1 MPKFAEGFI
10 IQVSS
15 ETGAGMRF
23 LTGFIALIIFLA
35 SSAPAAVSRQLVIYK
50 SHDYISRNYQVQ
62 NFTDT
67 LALQPGQETL
77 PLVMTIY
84 NGSPEVPSF
93 KWFRI
98 MVNGEILATEKDML
112 GREAASKDVSGLIRG
127 SNLQVQIEAGGVPG
141 ANLWWTLETS
151 QMELSYVEPNSVM
164 QGETVK
170 LLGSNFPSDPAGLT
184 VTLNGKAAT
193 VLSASPNTLLVQVPK
208 SAELGVNHVEVRSNG
223 VTTSPVS
230 LSIMSRPLPEIMGV
244 DCWMAPPG
252 GTINIS
258 GRNFSPDAGANKVFF
273 GSVPGQV
280 SSSTGTSMA
289 VIVPNWSY
297 GPSQLN
303 IPISV
308 EVNGVRSANTF
319 PFDIGPMYHGA
330 VPQFGHD

>member
-1 MPKFAEGFI
+1 
-10 IQVSS
+10 
-15 ETGAGMRF
+15 MRL
-23 LTGFIALIIFLA
+23 LTGFFALLFFLA
-35 SSAPAAVSRQLVIYK
+35 SSILAADSRQLVIYK
-50 SHDYISRNYQVQ
+50 SHDYISRNYEVQ

-67 LALQPGQETL
+67 LALQAGQETL

-98 MVNGEILATEKDML
+98 IVNGEILATEKDMQ

-127 SNLQVQIEAGGVPG
+127 SNLQVQIQAGGVPG
-141 ANLWWTLETS
+141 ANLWWTLETA

-164 QGETVK
+164 QGETVR
-170 LLGSNFPSDPAGLT
+170 LLGSNFPSDPAALN
-184 VTLNGKAAT
+184 VTLNGKAAS
-193 VLSASPNTLLVQVPK
+193 VISASSNTLIVQVPK
-208 SAELGVNHVEVRSNG
+208 SAELGTNHVQVRSNG

-230 LSIMSRPLPEIMGV
+230 LSIVSRPLPEIMGI

-258 GRNFSPDAGANKVFF
+258 GRNFSPNAGGNKVFF
-273 GSVPGQV
+273 GSVQGQV
-280 SSSTGTSMA
+280 SSSTGTSLA

-308 EVNGVRSANTF
+308 EVDGVRSANTF